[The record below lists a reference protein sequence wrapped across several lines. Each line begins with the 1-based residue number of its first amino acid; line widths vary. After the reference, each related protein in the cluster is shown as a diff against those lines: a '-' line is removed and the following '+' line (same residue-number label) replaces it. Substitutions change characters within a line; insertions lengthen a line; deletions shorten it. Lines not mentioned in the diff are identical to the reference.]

1 MSRNGTMSSNISN
14 QAYQQKQQH
23 NLQQLQNLEHNYNNY
38 QQSKSFTSSDSRNRV
53 IAEVLNPNSATGVQP
68 QGEIAGQAQQS
79 QQQTQFVNQQGNN
92 LAGRTD
98 SFASSATPQQQQ
110 QQQLQPK
117 AQHQYSQSRNVN
129 ALPSH
134 AANDPRSP
142 FTVQVPTRAN
152 PTEVLAARFASW
164 RSIITSLL
172 QYLTEIVS
180 IQDEVVRQQIRLSHA
195 VNFSAFQE
203 KNPKQAGGA
212 SQSQQHGADE
222 AIHQSFFLPAGNGS
236 IHDLPNIL
244 INFHSSAANLASKSS
259 KELNSNVIPRLDD
272 LRRELLVKIK
282 EIKGLSSDFKN
293 NVVKEVGQTKLDLQH
308 FIKSVEEAKY
318 SAYNVQPKNDP
329 YLTKITLEKQL
340 KRQLVEENYLHEA
353 YINLQSSGKE
363 LEKVV
368 VIEIQNALTVY
379 AKLFGE
385 QAQNVFDKLIS
396 NLDYGFLTK
405 QPSFEWDQFVA
416 KDKNFIDENLPKREY
431 KAIQY
436 DKMNDPLAYEVR
448 SSFLERRSKFLK
460 SYSRGYYVL
469 TATFLHEFKTAD
481 RKKDLLPV
489 MSLPL
494 DDIELEEHS
503 KKDTNQYKFVLKKVG
518 KLSSHK
524 FIFRAETYDLML
536 AWYNDIKNLK
546 NLSSPTS
553 RGVYA
558 SKHHTVKSQ
567 ISRVSTNNSKVVRPS
582 SVNDSAHETDTILSI
597 PNNNQSLPQQSST
610 PIPQSLIGDGIYYKQ
625 IGSTSELQQTPQQI
639 QRQSMPP
646 NEYRPQTQTPQHYS
660 PQYPPE
666 QQQQQNL
673 QPQQQFQQQVSPY
686 PTQAPFAETQPQPQQ
701 AQPQLYSA
709 PQEHYLSTPAMY
721 VEAPTPSMNN
731 FPNSPQPTTTAK
743 FRNSLDY
750 PVVNRVPTNFEAD
763 GSGLSEETAK
773 TAKKETHTD
782 EEHFGQYLPNNQRL
796 SSVDSSDRAK
806 LVQNQFRTLELNQG
820 NKSPLQQTVNG
831 DGH

>member
-1 MSRNGTMSSNISN
+1 MSRNGTMTSNISN
-14 QAYQQKQQH
+14 QAYQQQQQH
-23 NLQQLQNLEHNYNNY
+23 NLQQLQNLENNYNTY

-53 IAEVLNPNSATGVQP
+53 IAEVLNPNTNG
-68 QGEIAGQAQQS
+68 QGD
-79 QQQTQFVNQQGNN
+79 VV
-92 LAGRTD
+92 
-98 SFASSATPQQQQ
+98 QQQQ
-110 QQQLQPK
+110 QQVHQPQPQQAVNNPGTGSLTSTGQSQWK
-117 AQHQYSQSRNVN
+117 AQHQASQSRTVSG
-129 ALPSH
+129 LVPHGTQGGS
-134 AANDPRSP
+134 DPRLP
-142 FTVQVPTRAN
+142 FAVQVPSKGN
-152 PTEVLAARFASW
+152 PTEVLAGRFAAW

-195 VNFSAFQE
+195 VNFPAFLE
-203 KNPKQAGGA
+203 NTKNQQQQGGH
-212 SQSQQHGADE
+212 HGEE

-244 INFHSSAANLASKSS
+244 INFHSSSANLASKSS

-293 NVVKEVGQTKLDLQH
+293 NVAKEVSQSKADLQN
-308 FIKSVEEAKY
+308 FLKSVEEAKY
-318 SAYNVQPKNDP
+318 SAHNVQPKNDP
-329 YLTKITLEKQL
+329 YLTKITFEKQL

-368 VIEIQNALTVY
+368 VAEIQNALTVY

-416 KDKNFIDENLPKREY
+416 KDKNFIDENLPKRDY

-436 DKMNDPLAYEVR
+436 DKMTDPLTFEVR

-503 KKDTNQYKFVLKKVG
+503 KRDTNQYKFVLKKVG

-524 FIFRAETYDLML
+524 FIFRAENYDLML

-558 SKHHTVKSQ
+558 SKHHTAKSQ
-567 ISRVSTNNSKVVRPS
+567 ISRVSTNASRVVRPS
-582 SVNDSAHETDTILSI
+582 SVNGSTHETDTILSV

-610 PIPQSLIGDGIYYKQ
+610 PIPQSMIGPDGVFYKQ
-625 IGSTSELQQTPQQI
+625 IGSTGDLTQQSPYQA
-639 QRQSMPP
+639 QRQSLPP
-646 NEYRPQTQTPQHYS
+646 SQEYRQQTQS
-660 PQYPPE
+660 PQQRYSL
-666 QQQQQNL
+666 QQH
-673 QPQQQFQQQVSPY
+673 PQQQSQQQLSPY
-686 PTQAPFAETQPQPQQ
+686 PTQPPFRELQQQQPHNQQ
-701 AQPQLYSA
+701 D
-709 PQEHYLSTPAMY
+709 ERYLSSTPAMY
-721 VEAPTPSMNN
+721 VEAPTPSVNN
-731 FPNSPQPTTTAK
+731 FANSPQQPTK
-743 FRNSLDY
+743 FRNSLDSY
-750 PVVNRVPTNFEAD
+750 TPVNRVPTNFEAD

-773 TAKKETHTD
+773 TNKKETHTD
-782 EEHFGQYLPNNQRL
+782 NEQFGSYLPNNNDINPKQNDQTK
-796 SSVDSSDRAK
+796 V
-806 LVQNQFRTLELNQG
+806 VQNQFRTLDLNQ
-820 NKSPLQQTVNG
+820 NKSPLQHIVNG

>member
-1 MSRNGTMSSNISN
+1 MSSNISN
-14 QAYQQKQQH
+14 QAYQQQQQH
-23 NLQQLQNLEHNYNNY
+23 NLQQLQNLENNYNNY

-53 IAEVLNPNSATGVQP
+53 IAEVLNPNSNGAQVSEGQ
-68 QGEIAGQAQQS
+68 QAQY
-79 QQQTQFVNQQGNN
+79 QQPNN
-92 LAGRTD
+92 LNPRTD
-98 SFASSATPQQQQ
+98 SFNSNVQQQQ
-110 QQQLQPK
+110 IQPR
-117 AQHQYSQSRNVN
+117 AQHQHSQSRNIT
-129 ALPSH
+129 ALAPNQSH
-134 AANDPRSP
+134 STGNDPRLP
-142 FTVQVPTRAN
+142 FTVQVPTKAN
-152 PTEVLAARFASW
+152 PTEVLASRFAAW

-195 VNFSAFQE
+195 VNFTAFQE
-203 KNPKQAGGA
+203 KKSQAQPGSGG
-212 SQSQQHGADE
+212 QQHGDE
-222 AIHQSFFLPAGNGS
+222 TIHQNFFLPAGNGS

-244 INFHSSAANLASKSS
+244 INYHSSAANLASKSS

-282 EIKGLSSDFKN
+282 EIKSLSSDFKN
-293 NVVKEVGQTKLDLQH
+293 NVVKEVGQTKIDLQH

-318 SAYNVQPKNDP
+318 SAHNVQPKNDP

-368 VIEIQNALTVY
+368 VAEVQNALTVY

-416 KDKNFIDENLPKREY
+416 KDKNFIDENLPKRDY

-436 DKMNDPLAYEVR
+436 DKMNDPLTYEVR

-503 KKDTNQYKFVLKKVG
+503 KKETNQYKFVLKKVG

-524 FIFRAETYDLML
+524 FIFRAESYDLML

-558 SKHHTVKSQ
+558 SKHHTAKSQ
-567 ISRVSTNNSKVVRPS
+567 ISRVSTNNSRVVRPS
-582 SVNDSAHETDTILSI
+582 SINDSTHETDTILSV

-610 PIPQSLIGDGIYYKQ
+610 PIPQSMIGPDGVFYKQ
-625 IGSTSELQQTPQQI
+625 IGSSGDLQTPQQI
-639 QRQSMPP
+639 QRQSLPP
-646 NEYRPQTQTPQHYS
+646 SDYRQQTPPQRFS
-660 PQYPPE
+660 LQYPP
-666 QQQQQNL
+666 QQQQQ
-673 QPQQQFQQQVSPY
+673 QQQHVQQTSPY
-686 PTQAPFAETQPQPQQ
+686 PTQPPFSDPQNLPLQQ
-701 AQPQLYSA
+701 QQQQQLYSV

-721 VEAPTPSMNN
+721 VEAPTPLMNN
-731 FPNSPQPTTTAK
+731 IPNSPQPTANMK
-743 FRNSLDY
+743 FRNSLDSY
-750 PVVNRVPTNFEAD
+750 PGVNRVPTNFEAD

-773 TAKKETHTD
+773 TAKKETHTG

-796 SSVDSSDRAK
+796 GSVDSGDNNK
-806 LVQNQFRTLELNQG
+806 IMQNQFRTVNLNQ
-820 NKSPLQQTVNG
+820 NKSPLQQSING

>member
-1 MSRNGTMSSNISN
+1 MSRNGTMTSNISN
-14 QAYQQKQQH
+14 QAYQQQQQH
-23 NLQQLQNLEHNYNNY
+23 NLQQLQNLENNYNNY

-53 IAEVLNPNSATGVQP
+53 IAEVLNPNG
-68 QGEIAGQAQQS
+68 QGD
-79 QQQTQFVNQQGNN
+79 VNQQQ
-92 LAGRTD
+92 
-98 SFASSATPQQQQ
+98 PQQQQ
-110 QQQLQPK
+110 QQQPVQQTVNNPGTGSLTSTGQAQWK
-117 AQHQYSQSRNVN
+117 AQHQVAQSRTVSGL
-129 ALPSH
+129 APHGTQGGS
-134 AANDPRSP
+134 DPRLP
-142 FTVQVPTRAN
+142 FAVQVPSKGN
-152 PTEVLAARFASW
+152 PTEVLAGRFAAW

-195 VNFSAFQE
+195 VNFPAFSE
-203 KNPKQAGGA
+203 NSKNHQQQQGSGGGH
-212 SQSQQHGADE
+212 HGE
-222 AIHQSFFLPAGNGS
+222 ETIHQNFFLPAGNGS

-244 INFHSSAANLASKSS
+244 INFHSSSANLASKSS

-293 NVVKEVGQTKLDLQH
+293 NVTKEVSQSKADLQN
-308 FIKSVEEAKY
+308 FLKSVEEAKY
-318 SAYNVQPKNDP
+318 SAHNVQPKNDP
-329 YLTKITLEKQL
+329 YLTKITFEKQL

-368 VIEIQNALTVY
+368 VAEIQNALTVY

-405 QPSFEWDQFVA
+405 QPTFEWDQFVA
-416 KDKNFIDENLPKREY
+416 KDKNFIDENLPKRDY

-436 DKMNDPLAYEVR
+436 DKMTDPLTFEVR

-503 KKDTNQYKFVLKKVG
+503 KRDTNQYKFVLKKVG

-524 FIFRAETYDLML
+524 FIFRAENYDLML

-558 SKHHTVKSQ
+558 SKHHTAKSQ
-567 ISRVSTNNSKVVRPS
+567 ISRVSTNTSRVLRPS
-582 SVNDSAHETDTILSI
+582 SVNGSTHETDTILSV

-610 PIPQSLIGDGIYYKQ
+610 PIPQSMVGPDGVFYKQ
-625 IGSTSELQQTPQQI
+625 IGSTGDLTQQSPYQP
-639 QRQSMPP
+639 QRQSLPP
-646 NEYRPQTQTPQHYS
+646 SSQDHYRQS
-660 PQYPPE
+660 PQQQQRYSLQQQYP
-666 QQQQQNL
+666 QQQQQ
-673 QPQQQFQQQVSPY
+673 QISPY
-686 PTQAPFAETQPQPQQ
+686 PTQPPFQDLQQ
-701 AQPQLYSA
+701 QQ
-709 PQEHYLSTPAMY
+709 QQGHNQQDDRYLSSTPAMY
-721 VEAPTPSMNN
+721 VEAPTPVVNN
-731 FPNSPQPTTTAK
+731 FANSPQPQK
-743 FRNSLDY
+743 FRNSLDSY
-750 PVVNRVPTNFEAD
+750 TPVNGVPTNFGAD

-773 TAKKETHTD
+773 TNKKETHTD
-782 EEHFGQYLPNNQRL
+782 NEQFGSYLPNNGKNDQTK
-796 SSVDSSDRAK
+796 V
-806 LVQNQFRTLELNQG
+806 VQNQFRTLDINQG
-820 NKSPLQQTVNG
+820 KSVSILQ
-831 DGH
+831 